1 MLTMKWTFA
10 NPLQL
15 VLVLGDE
22 LPLVPLGPLRKCP
35 HPVVLHTFVLSPTL
49 FSIKVGV
56 TSSALC
62 FLYSLL
68 NPPTVF
74 AFFMV
79 LGTWFQLSMTL
90 LEKKLRL
97 TSSLVVFGRKFNG
110 SSALRVARPVWA
122 ANWNQVQLST
132 LSIPLTI

>member
-1 MLTMKWTFA
+1 
-10 NPLQL
+10 
-15 VLVLGDE
+15 
-22 LPLVPLGPLRKCP
+22 
-35 HPVVLHTFVLSPTL
+35 
-49 FSIKVGV
+49 VGV

-79 LGTWFQLSMTL
+79 LGTLFQLSMTL